1 MPPLTCNVSP
11 VIYEAS
17 SDDKNA
23 TEFETSSPVPNFPMG
38 ILDVKN
44 NLTFSAIFIV
54 IFETI
59 KPGDTQLTV
68 IFFFAYSIAK
78 LFDIAMVPALAAA

>member
-1 MPPLTCNVSP
+1 MPPLTCSVSP
-11 VIYEAS
+11 VIYDACSE
-17 SDDKNA
+17 DKNA
-23 TEFETSSPVPNFPMG
+23 TELETSSPEPSFPIG

-44 NLTFSAIFIV
+44 NFTFSAIFIV

-59 KPGDTQLTV
+59 KPGDTQLIV

-78 LFDIAMVPALAAA
+78 LFDMAIMPAFAAA